1 MAVGGWHRSD
11 AWVFVSVVIA
21 DRTER
26 DRASSAGLPLTGAT
40 LADVLSAAGF
50 LHSSVPGR
58 QELEAAIRRLIGAG
72 LILVGDDS
80 FEVATAGER
89 LWRTRP
95 FSGLSAAVDTVH
107 TVLNRA
113 SAPGSSPWTLDEQ
126 SYTAAVREYSARVAE
141 SS

>member
-1 MAVGGWHRSD
+1 MVVGGWHRND

-26 DRASSAGLPLTGAT
+26 DRATAAGLPLSGAT

-50 LHSSVPGR
+50 LHNAVPAR
-58 QELEAAIRRLIGAG
+58 PELEAAVRRLAGAG
-72 LILVGDDS
+72 LITVDDDS
-80 FEVATAGER
+80 FAMAPEGER

-113 SAPGSSPWTLDEQ
+113 STPGTSGWSLDER
-126 SYTAAVREYSARVAE
+126 SYAAAVREYAVRVAE